1 LSESDQPPAARKHD
15 PLEALRQP
23 AFAFYS
29 GSRIFSSLGQQLLQ
43 AVMAWQVYEIT
54 GSALSLGLLGLA
66 RFLPA
71 LSVMMIGGVVADTF
85 NRRRIVQVTGLVP
98 FFCALTLALSTA
110 GGWISVELIYGL
122 VVCIG
127 LASAFEAPART
138 ALLTG
143 IVRPETFANAVTVN
157 NIFQKFGSVSGPTVG
172 GVLIATAGV
181 STAYAAFCGCAAVA
195 WITLGFIPYRQTRS
209 NRARPGLREIK
220 EGIRYVR
227 DRQEILGAMT
237 LDMFAVIFGGAAA
250 LLPIY
255 ATDILH
261 AGPSGYGILTSSMQ
275 VGALVTSLGLVM
287 RPQVERNGRMLL
299 FMVVGFGVSTVMF
312 GVSREFVLSVV
323 LYGLIGAFDQV
334 SVVMRQTIVQLGT
347 PDELRGRVSAVNQV
361 FVQASSQIGGM
372 ESGFAA
378 ALGGATFAVVSGGIV
393 SIAVAGIVGVLMP
406 AVWRNR
412 LSVSTIKVAE
422 HNARREQEEKKL
434 VAAG

>member
-1 LSESDQPPAARKHD
+1 
-15 PLEALRQP
+15 
-23 AFAFYS
+23 
-29 GSRIFSSLGQQLLQ
+29 
-43 AVMAWQVYEIT
+43 MAWQVYEIT

-66 RFLPA
+66 RFIPA

-122 VVCIG
+122 VVLIG

-157 NIFQKFGSVSGPTVG
+157 NIFQKFGSVTGPTVG

-181 STAYAAFCGCAAVA
+181 STAYAAFCGCAAIA

-299 FMVVGFGVSTVMF
+299 LMVVGFGLSTVAF

-422 HNARREQEEKKL
+422 HNARREQEQREQDEKEL